1 MKYYETTFEEYVNA
15 TPNLHPEL
23 EPIIDQFPAKIDHLH
38 NVIIYGPPGS
48 GKYTQ
53 ALKIIQKYSPS
64 KLHYDKKVC
73 VTNEKNEKKKVVTET
88 KKKGSTK
95 KEISVSKKPDFTYRI
110 SDIHYEVD
118 MSLLG
123 CNSKS
128 LWHDI
133 YFQIIDIV
141 SVKPNKTGIILCKNF
156 STIYN
161 EFLDVFYSYIKHPL
175 DNLKVKLHFILLTEH
190 VGFIPENILNS
201 SQIISVKRPSNYA
214 DAIATQTKDF
224 FFQKAAASNTENG
237 KRLLAE
243 IDPSTV
249 MNLKE
254 LYVVRKISQLEEL
267 PEDIEYVISEKLIDN
282 IKNPKQIQFSELRN
296 QIYDLLVYNVNVS
309 ECIAYILFSC
319 IEQRLLDPES
329 ITDVLE
335 YSHTFFKYYNNNY
348 RSIYHLESIV
358 FFIINK
364 IHFKGMH
371 EETHEPPKSV
381 SVTRS
386 KRVRCK

>member
-23 EPIIDQFPAKIDHLH
+23 EPIIEQFPAKIDNLH

-128 LWHDI
+128 LWHEI

-175 DNLKVKLHFILLTEH
+175 DNLKIKLHFILLTEH
-190 VGFIPENILNS
+190 VGFIPENIINS

-214 DAIATQTKDF
+214 DAITSQTKDF
-224 FFQKAAASNTENG
+224 FLQKTVPNPENVN
-237 KRLLAE
+237 RLMAQ

-254 LYVVRKISQLEEL
+254 LYVSRKIGKLEEL

-282 IKNPKQIQFSELRN
+282 IKNPKQIQFPELRN

-319 IEQRLLDPES
+319 IEQKLMDPES
-329 ITDVLE
+329 ITEVLE

-348 RSIYHLESIV
+348 RSIYHLESIL
-358 FFIINK
+358 FLIINK
-364 IHFKGMH
+364 IHFKGKSEEVH
-371 EETHEPPKSV
+371 ESSKSMPV
-381 SVTRS
+381 AGT